1 MGEISLEFHRKKIE
15 MWCQMSAYS
24 YGISEHF
31 LKKKKK
37 KKKKESEKYI
47 QENKSWHFIQSIL
60 SVKIRK
66 MF

>member
-1 MGEISLEFHRKKIE
+1 MPNVRLFVWNIWTF
-15 MWCQMSAYS
+15 
-24 YGISEHF
+24 SE
-31 LKKKKK
+31 KKK